1 MLREINDFKKE
12 VSKGIFI
19 DDKGNIYKEIKY
31 SKNVRAYRFG
41 MKGKCIFITK
51 EVKEAFNKITFNQ
64 EMISIPN
71 YDFIFVTRDK
81 RVLRRED
88 KHIHSLGY
96 DILNNNHKKYYI
108 HRLVYEAFIG
118 EIPKGYEVHHRDE
131 NKSNNNLSNLYLLS
145 SEEHRKEHK
154 HTFKYKEVVVEK
166 DGVQYRIDNP
176 MDFVRENNLDFKC
189 FYRILNG
196 TRKSYKG
203 YKLISSKTLY

>member
-12 VSKGIFI
+12 VSNGIYI
-19 DDKGNIYKEIKY
+19 DDKGNVYKEIKY
-31 SKNVRAYRFG
+31 SKSNRTYRFE

-51 EVKEAFNKITFNQ
+51 EVKEAFNKISFNQ

-154 HTFKYKEVVVEK
+154 RVLKH
-166 DGVQYRIDNP
+166 
-176 MDFVRENNLDFKC
+176 
-189 FYRILNG
+189 
-196 TRKSYKG
+196 KG
-203 YKLISSKTLY
+203 GYEQIITVM

>member
-1 MLREINDFKKE
+1 MLREVNSFNKDISN
-12 VSKGIFI
+12 GIYI
-19 DDKGNIYKEIKY
+19 DDKGNVYKEIKY
-31 SKNVRAYRFG
+31 SKSNRTYRFE

-51 EVKEAFNKITFNQ
+51 EVKEAFNKIRGEELFP
-64 EMISIPN
+64 IPN
-71 YDFIFVTRDK
+71 YDFIFITQDK
-81 RVLRRED
+81 KVLKKERNHLD
-88 KHIHSLGY
+88 TLGY
-96 DILNNNHKKYYI
+96 NRLYNNHISYYV
-108 HRLVYEAFIG
+108 HRLVFEAFIG

-166 DGVQYRIDNP
+166 DGVQYKIDNP
-176 MDFVRENNLDFKC
+176 IDFVRENNLDFKC

>member
-12 VSKGIFI
+12 ISKGIFI
-19 DDKGNIYKEIKY
+19 DDKGNVYKEIKY
-31 SKNVRAYRFG
+31 SKSNRTYRFE

-51 EVKEAFNKITFNQ
+51 EVKEAFNKIRDEELFP
-64 EMISIPN
+64 ISN

-88 KHIHSLGY
+88 KHVNSLGY
-96 DILNNNHKKYYI
+96 GTLSSNYKSYYI

-131 NKSNNNLSNLYLLS
+131 NKLNNSIKNLYLLTT
-145 SEEHRKEHK
+145 EEHRKTHK
-154 HTFKYKEVVVEK
+154 HTFKYKEVIVEK
-166 DGVQYRIDNP
+166 DGVQYKIDNP

>member
-12 VSKGIFI
+12 VSNGIYI
-19 DDKGNIYKEIKY
+19 DDKGNVYKEIKY
-31 SKNVRAYRFG
+31 SKSNRAYRFG

-51 EVKEAFNKITFNQ
+51 EVKEAFDKIKDEELFP
-64 EMISIPN
+64 IPN

-88 KHIHSLGY
+88 KHINSLGY
-96 DILNNNHKKYYI
+96 DALSSNYKSYYV
-108 HRLVYEAFIG
+108 HRLVFEAFVG

-131 NKSNNNLSNLYLLS
+131 NKLNNNLSNLVLLS

-166 DGVQYRIDNP
+166 DGVQYKIDNP
-176 MDFVRENNLDFKC
+176 MDFVRENNLDFKY